1 VVSENY
7 GVVMSVEELQQKIDR
22 LTAERQ
28 NLRSTGAERAR
39 LEENRVELVQAQWS
53 LAHALIARHFPHAA

>member
-1 VVSENY
+1 
-7 GVVMSVEELQQKIDR
+7 MSVEELQFRIER

-28 NLRSTGAERAR
+28 DLRTAGAERAR

-53 LAHALIARHFPHAA
+53 LSHALIKKYYPAAA